1 MSAPKQK
8 DNYWIPLSDLMTVL
22 MVIFLFISISY
33 MIDVRNKQQES
44 NKLFTDFEQTKIELL
59 KELQTEF
66 KDDFK
71 KDKWDAVIDS
81 ADLSIK
87 FVNERVLFD
96 KNQSVLKAE
105 FENLLANFFPRYLS
119 IILKPEYRDKI
130 AEVRI
135 EGHTDIE
142 GDYIYNVELSQNRT
156 RNVLK
161 FLFNTQYYGNLNF
174 EQKNR
179 LKFWLTANGLSFG
192 RTLDQNGQLT
202 AVSNLQP
209 DNDKCRRVEF
219 KIVTTSEELV
229 REALKQMRN

>member
-1 MSAPKQK
+1 MISEQKK

-33 MIDVRNKQQES
+33 MLDVRSKQEEKD
-44 NKLFTDFEQTKIELL
+44 KLFKDFQQTKVELL

-71 KDKWDAVIDS
+71 KDKWDAMIDT

-87 FVNERVLFD
+87 FINEKVLFD
-96 KNQSVLKAE
+96 YNKSDLKPE
-105 FENLLANFFPRYLS
+105 FQNILFDFFPRYLA
-119 IILKPEYRDKI
+119 IILKPQYKDKI

-135 EGHTDIE
+135 EGHTDVE
-142 GDYIYNVELSQNRT
+142 GDYIYNIELSQTRT

-161 FLFNTQYYGNLNF
+161 YLLNTPTYQNLENTKQ
-174 EQKNR
+174 ER

-192 RTLDQNGQLT
+192 RTLDSEGHLT
-202 AVSNLQP
+202 AFSHNLP
-209 DNDKCRRVEF
+209 DNIKCRRVEF
-219 KIVTTSEELV
+219 KIVTTSDELV
-229 REALKQMRN
+229 REALKQMSN

>member
-1 MSAPKQK
+1 MASPKQK

-33 MIDVRNKQQES
+33 MMYVRNKQAEKD
-44 NKLFTDFEQTKIELL
+44 KLFKDFEKTKVELL

-71 KDKWDAVIDS
+71 KDKWDAIIDS

-96 KNQSVLKAE
+96 YNQSVLKSE
-105 FENLLANFFPRYLS
+105 FETVLSNFFPRYLE
-119 IILKPEYRDKI
+119 IILKPQYRDKI

-135 EGHTDIE
+135 EGHTDIQ

-156 RNVLK
+156 RNVMD
-161 FLFNTQYYGNLNF
+161 FLLNSIYYSKLENS
-174 EQKNR
+174 ERER

-192 RTLDQNGQLT
+192 RTLDKDGNLT
-202 AVSNLQP
+202 AKSHKAP

-229 REALKQMRN
+229 RDALKQMSK

>member
-1 MSAPKQK
+1 MSSPKQK

-33 MIDVRNKQQES
+33 MLDVRNKQTEKD
-44 NKLFTDFEQTKIELL
+44 KLFKDFEQTKVELL

-71 KDKWDAVIDS
+71 KDKWDAMIDS

-96 KNQSVLKAE
+96 YNKSDLKPEFQNVL
-105 FENLLANFFPRYLS
+105 NSFFPRYLG
-119 IILKPEYRDKI
+119 IILKPQYRDKI

-156 RNVLK
+156 RNVMK
-161 FLFNTQYYGNLNF
+161 FLFNIPFYESLNIN
-174 EQKNR
+174 EKNK

-192 RTLDQNGQLT
+192 RTLDKNGNLT
-202 AVSNLQP
+202 ATSNLPP

-219 KIVTTSEELV
+219 KIVTTSDQLV
-229 REALKQMRN
+229 REALKQMSK

>member
-1 MSAPKQK
+1 MASTKQK

-33 MIDVRNKQQES
+33 MLDVRNKQAEKD
-44 NKLFTDFEQTKIELL
+44 KLFKDFEQTKVELL

-71 KDKWDAVIDS
+71 KDKWDAMIDS

-87 FVNERVLFD
+87 FVNEKVLFD
-96 KNQSVLKAE
+96 YNKSDLKPEFQNVLT
-105 FENLLANFFPRYLS
+105 NFFPRYLA
-119 IILKPEYRDKI
+119 IILKPQYRGKI

-156 RNVLK
+156 RNVMK
-161 FLFNTQYYGNLNF
+161 FLFNTPYYVKLNST
-174 EQKNR
+174 EKER

-192 RTLDQNGQLT
+192 RTLDKNGHLT
-202 AVSNLQP
+202 AASNLPP

-219 KIVTTSEELV
+219 KIVTTSDQLV
-229 REALKQMRN
+229 REALKQMRK

>member
-1 MSAPKQK
+1 MSLKAKK

-33 MIDVRNKQQES
+33 MLAVRKKQIDKD
-44 NKLFTDFEQTKIELL
+44 KLFKDFQQTKVELL

-66 KDDFK
+66 TDDFK
-71 KDKWDAVIDS
+71 KDRWDAMIDT

-87 FVNERVLFD
+87 FVNEKVLFD
-96 KNQSVLKAE
+96 YNKSDLKPE
-105 FENLLANFFPRYLS
+105 FQTILSDFFPRYLT
-119 IILKPEYRDKI
+119 IIMKPQYRNKI

-135 EGHTDIE
+135 EGHTDIN
-142 GDYIYNVELSQNRT
+142 GDYIYNLELSQIRT

-161 FLFNTQYYGNLNF
+161 YMFNTSYYRELKIP
-174 EQKNR
+174 EQEK

-192 RTLDQNGQLT
+192 RPLDNNGYLT
-202 AVSNLQP
+202 TITHNPP
-209 DNDKCRRVEF
+209 DNIKCRRVEF

-229 REALKQMRN
+229 REALKQMGK

>member
-1 MSAPKQK
+1 MASPKQK

-33 MIDVRNKQQES
+33 MMDVRDKQAEKD
-44 NKLFTDFEQTKIELL
+44 KLFKDFEETKIELL

-71 KDKWDAVIDS
+71 RDKWDAMIDT
-81 ADLSIK
+81 ANLSIK
-87 FVNERVLFD
+87 FVNEKVLFD
-96 KNQSVLKAE
+96 YNKSDLKPE
-105 FENLLANFFPRYLS
+105 FQNILTDFFPRYLA
-119 IILKPEYRDKI
+119 IILKPQYRDKI

-156 RNVLK
+156 RNVMK
-161 FLFNTQYYGNLNF
+161 FLFKTSYYEKRNIT
-174 EQKNR
+174 EKER

-192 RTLDQNGQLT
+192 RTLDKNGNLT
-202 AVSNLQP
+202 ATSKLAA

-219 KIVTTSEELV
+219 KIVTTSDLLV
-229 REALKQMRN
+229 REALKQINK